1 MKTNELEL
9 AFVQYIPY
17 DLLEGIL
24 YISFEFSTAI
34 HLCACGCRMKTVTA
48 FKPMWENRWTYVL
61 ANGEI
66 TIRPSIL
73 NPCGAHYYIT
83 QNKVEQV

>member
-1 MKTNELEL
+1 
-9 AFVQYIPY
+9 
-17 DLLEGIL
+17 
-24 YISFEFSTAI
+24 
-34 HLCACGCRMKTVTA
+34 MKTVTA
-48 FKPMWENRWTYVL
+48 FKPMWEDGWTYVL

-73 NPCGAHYYIT
+73 NPCGAYYYIT